1 MQLKEIDIS
10 NYKNIKQAHLTFSPK
25 INCLIG
31 LNGMGKTNLLDAI
44 YYLSFLRG
52 HFYLPDHMVI
62 CHNESF
68 CLLDAHYLRNKN
80 EEHIVC
86 SIRPGHQKVFKRNK
100 KAYTRLSEHIGKLP
114 IVMISPKDF
123 DLVHGGSEERRKYLD
138 TLISQEKPKYLEAL
152 IAHKRLLEQRNS
164 LLKSPSPNVEIL
176 DILEEQLAQE
186 AALIQK
192 DRTDWIERIA
202 SHFSSFYNEISGS
215 KDNVSLSYLPSIEDY
230 SVEGIRATLR
240 DNRQKD
246 FVLGYTSQGIH
257 KDDIGMYIDG
267 ELIRKIG
274 SQGQNKTFLI
284 ALKLAQYD
292 ILKEATGLKPLLL
305 LDDLFDKLDAERVNK
320 IIHMVAGDTFGQI
333 FMTDTNRAYLDKI
346 LKEKKET
353 SYHLFSVE
361 KGAFSLIASNA

>member
-1 MQLKEIDIS
+1 MLLKEIDIS

-52 HFYLPDHMVI
+52 HFYLPDHMVV
-62 CHNESF
+62 CHNEPF
-68 CLLDAHYLRNKN
+68 CLLDAHYLRNRD

-100 KAYTRLSEHIGKLP
+100 KAYTRLSEHIGRIPL
-114 IVMISPKDF
+114 VMISPKDF

-138 TLISQEKPKYLEAL
+138 TLISQEKPEYLEAL
-152 IAHKRLLEQRNS
+152 IAYKRLLEQRNS
-164 LLKSPSPNVEIL
+164 VLKSPSPNVSVL
-176 DILEEQLAQE
+176 DILEEQIAQE
-186 AALIQK
+186 ALLIQK
-192 DRTDWIERIA
+192 DRIEWIKRI
-202 SHFSSFYNEISGS
+202 SLPFTHFYNEISGNR
-215 KDNVSLSYLPSIEDY
+215 DNVSISYLPSIPHCDM
-230 SVEGIRATLR
+230 SDILATLQG
-240 DNRQKD
+240 NRKKD
-246 FVLGYTSQGIH
+246 LILGYTSQGVH

-284 ALKLAQYD
+284 ALKLAQYT
-292 ILKEATGLKPLLL
+292 ILKETTGLKPLLL
-305 LDDLFDKLDAERVNK
+305 LDDLFDKLDAQRVDK
-320 IIHMVAGDTFGQI
+320 IVHIVTGDTFGQI
-333 FMTDTNRAYLDKI
+333 FMTDTNRAYLDRI
-346 LKEKKET
+346 LKERKET

-361 KGAFSLIASNA
+361 KGGFSLIASNT